1 MSQHSP
7 SNLEADLATHLGRSR
22 SVKVSGFADRV
33 VLAVHAYRRRQIIRW
48 SSFATSMAACLVA
61 SLVYFSGPSEESLIQ
76 QTQSLVRSDE
86 ASQLSALLGMAD
98 DLSML
103 TPVVDKNSLVV
114 DVLDKTEI

>member
-22 SVKVSGFADRV
+22 SVAVSGFADRV

-61 SLVYFSGPSEESLIQ
+61 TLVYLSGPSEESLIQ

-86 ASQLSALLGMAD
+86 ASQLNALLGMAD

-103 TPVVDKNSLVV
+103 TPVMDNNSLVV
-114 DVLDKTEI
+114 DVIEKNEI

>member
-22 SVKVSGFADRV
+22 SVTVSGFADRV
-33 VLAVHAYRRRQIIRW
+33 VLAVHTYRRRQIIRW
-48 SSFATSMAACLVA
+48 SSFATSLAACLVA
-61 SLVYFSGPSEESLIQ
+61 ALVYQSDPSEESLIQ

-86 ASQLSALLGMAD
+86 ASQLSAILGMAD

-103 TPVVDKNSLVV
+103 TPVMDKNSLVV
-114 DVLDKTEI
+114 DVIDKNEI